1 MFLLSQPTASERPS
15 VVFSIGWKKVQ
26 SEDSDVS
33 LGVFVKMFSTD
44 VLLQWNLGTL
54 AMLFYN
60 TYKSEQ
66 EDLGLKQKDNPCCS
80 VGVIIP
86 PNGAGND
93 LWIFPVKPIRWKKI
107 INSHNVLCRHLIAFP
122 LASYCS
128 APHFTLRFS
137 DSINALCSTC
147 SAPPWASA
155 GNWIGVSSCCNTQ
168 WRLLTIFLVCFSFKC
183 WGEKKHTYKEI
194 KSMCEKE
201 IVANHFWSFQT

>member
-1 MFLLSQPTASERPS
+1 MFC
-15 VVFSIGWKKVQ
+15 
-26 SEDSDVS
+26 
-33 LGVFVKMFSTD
+33 TD

-86 PNGAGND
+86 PNGAGNY

-107 INSHNVLCRHLIAFP
+107 INSHNVHCVPRHLIAFSS
-122 LASYCS
+122 ASYCS
-128 APHFTLRFS
+128 APHFTLRFC

-147 SAPPWASA
+147 GAPPWASA
-155 GNWIGVSSCCNTQ
+155 GNWIGVSACCDTR
-168 WRLLTIFLVCFSFKC
+168 WSLLTTFLVCCSFKC
-183 WGEKKHTYKEI
+183 WGGGGDTYKKHIQEK
-194 KSMCEKE
+194 KSMCESE
-201 IVANHFWSFQT
+201 IVTYHFWSFQI